1 MCSHTHTLC
10 PHTPT
15 TICVLILILPYMC
28 PHTHANHTCVH
39 VSSYVSSYSA
49 YLYVSS
55 YSYCH
60 ILPYM
65 CPHTHAS
72 IHVYMCP
79 HTRPHTPHTYMCPHT
94 HTTIHVSSY
103 SCYHTC
109 VLILVLILRIP
120 CRWTCPSSMS
130 VYRFIKALF
139 RLYSGSIQTLL
150 RLY

>member
-60 ILPYM
+60 TCVLILMLAYMCTCVLIRVLILRTRICVLILILPYM
-65 CPHTHAS
+65 CPHTHA
-72 IHVYMCP
+72 
-79 HTRPHTPHTYMCPHT
+79 
-94 HTTIHVSSY
+94 TIHVSSY
-103 SCYHTC
+103 ASSYSAYLAGGGARVAWVCIG
-109 VLILVLILRIP
+109 LLRLY
-120 CRWTCPSSMS
+120 SGS
-130 VYRFIKALF
+130 IKALF
-139 RLYSGSIQTLL
+139 RLY
-150 RLY
+150 